1 MLYLRLVL
9 WSRITYIIIIIIINL
24 SMPATTSCW
33 LKGVYHLRNSIISC
47 FVYPL
52 SDQTEVGEWGGVSLQ
67 RHGWDLPVLSS
78 VLRWSGSEELLSLW
92 LQVMDVACRWLEFYI
107 NSQLC
112 HCIKCSVDLMYY
124 SNSRLSQSLSGCG
137 PMFYVYSS
145 VLVNSVCNSGS
156 GAERPLTVHKYQTKH
171 FWPVLRCLT
180 FVPDVTLC
188 RT

>member
-1 MLYLRLVL
+1 MY
-9 WSRITYIIIIIIINL
+9 
-24 SMPATTSCW
+24 
-33 LKGVYHLRNSIISC
+33 C
-47 FVYPL
+47 F

-92 LQVMDVACRWLEFYI
+92 LQVMDVACRWLELYI

-156 GAERPLTVHKYQTKH
+156 GAERPLTVHSQSSRTTGQI
-171 FWPVLRCLT
+171 PNQARLTCASLSCICARCHSVSYIVFLLWRDN
-180 FVPDVTLC
+180 FCLNQLG
-188 RT
+188 

>member
-1 MLYLRLVL
+1 M
-9 WSRITYIIIIIIINL
+9 
-24 SMPATTSCW
+24 
-33 LKGVYHLRNSIISC
+33 
-47 FVYPL
+47 YPF

-92 LQVMDVACRWLEFYI
+92 LQVMDVACRWLELYI

-112 HCIKCSVDLMYY
+112 HCIKCSA
-124 SNSRLSQSLSGCG
+124 SCTIKIQGWSLSGCG

-156 GAERPLTVHKYQTKH
+156 GAERPLSVHSQSSRTTGQIPNQALLTCASLSYICARCHSVSYIVFLLWRDNFCLNQLGQPARRKMHTKCMLL
-171 FWPVLRCLT
+171 FI
-180 FVPDVTLC
+180 
-188 RT
+188 